1 MYINCVLDDKLTMF
15 CCDFCPNQFVNE
27 RLYHNHLHEFHKN
40 ESGFFVRCNIN
51 DCPNTFKSFNNLYVH
66 RHRWHKEFQSI
77 NPKMRNSDNIEGLNN
92 DDAKTEFDSP
102 LIEESCSAYD
112 NEAQLAK
119 FILNLRASTN
129 VSINKLKEII
139 IQMEELVESSVRH
152 ALNTVDNILKT
163 KNCPVQLPQFVNFDE
178 IIEKSVISFKKLDT
192 MYKLNINI
200 LNL

>member
-1 MYINCVLDDKLTMF
+1 
-15 CCDFCPNQFVNE
+15 
-27 RLYHNHLHEFHKN
+27 
-40 ESGFFVRCNIN
+40 
-51 DCPNTFKSFNNLYVH
+51 
-66 RHRWHKEFQSI
+66 
-77 NPKMRNSDNIEGLNN
+77 MRNSDNIEGLNN